1 MNISLIVC
9 AHNEEKWIGACLTHA
24 LKNKIPELSEIIVV
38 NNASTDKTEEIALSF
53 SSDFPGLRVVKENEK
68 GLTKAR
74 ARGLKEATGDILAYI
89 DADTQ
94 MPLGWLQKVKKTFTA
109 NSKLAAVSGPY
120 QYYDL
125 SSWQEFMNNV
135 YWTCLA
141 YPTYFFTGYMMV
153 GGNFAVK
160 REALLKIGGF
170 DESIDFYGE
179 DTDIARRL
187 SYVGKV
193 KFTLFLPMPTSA
205 RRLKKEGLLTATFI
219 YAANF
224 FSEVLRKKPFTREY
238 KDIRE

>member
-1 MNISLIVC
+1 
-9 AHNEEKWIGACLTHA
+9 
-24 LKNKIPELSEIIVV
+24 
-38 NNASTDKTEEIALSF
+38 
-53 SSDFPGLRVVKENEK
+53 
-68 GLTKAR
+68 
-74 ARGLKEATGDILAYI
+74 
-89 DADTQ
+89 
-94 MPLGWLQKVKKTFTA
+94 
-109 NSKLAAVSGPY
+109 
-120 QYYDL
+120 
-125 SSWQEFMNNV
+125 MNNV